1 MDVTQGRTDWN
12 LPCAPA
18 SAAVARQHVAHAC
31 RDLGREF
38 HDVAVLLAS
47 ELVGNAVEHARSRD
61 IHLVVDHGETRFRVE
76 VHDDLPDDL
85 PVAPAPQPQVDELA
99 PRGRGLMLVERLAA
113 EWGVAPSPR
122 GGKQVWFQLR
132 LPRQARSDGP

>member
-1 MDVTQGRTDWN
+1 MDWN

-18 SAAVARQHVAHAC
+18 SAAMARRHVADAC
-31 RDLGREF
+31 SHLGREF

-47 ELVGNAVEHARSRD
+47 ELVGNAVEHA
-61 IHLVVDHGETRFRVE
+61 HGETVYLVVDQRESRFRVE
-76 VHDDLPDDL
+76 VHDHLAGRPIAQEAD
-85 PVAPAPQPQVDELA
+85 ALA

-113 EWGVAPSPR
+113 EWGVDPSPR

-132 LPRQARSDGP
+132 MPSQGTKR

>member
-1 MDVTQGRTDWN
+1 MDWN

-18 SAAVARQHVAHAC
+18 SAAVARRHVAEAC
-31 RDLGREF
+31 SHLGREF

-47 ELVGNAVEHARSRD
+47 ELVGNAVEHGHSDA
-61 IHLVVDHGETRFRVE
+61 IHLVVDQGASRFRVE
-76 VHDDLPDDL
+76 VHDDQPGR
-85 PVAPAPQPQVDELA
+85 PTPQQAEALA

-113 EWGVAPSPR
+113 EWGVDPSPR

-132 LPRQARSDGP
+132 MPPQGSSQ

>member
-1 MDVTQGRTDWN
+1 MDVRQGRMDWN

-18 SAAVARQHVAHAC
+18 SAALARRHVAAAC
-31 RDLGREF
+31 SHLGREF

-47 ELVGNAVEHARSRD
+47 ELVGNAVEHAHGEA
-61 IHLVVDHGETRFRVE
+61 IHLVVDQRESRFRVE
-76 VHDDLPDDL
+76 VHDNQAGRPTAQQAD
-85 PVAPAPQPQVDELA
+85 ALA

-113 EWGVAPSPR
+113 EWGVDPSPR

-132 LPRQARSDGP
+132 MPPQGAKR